1 MPFLFLIAGIL
12 FTVSAAR
19 NTQSQLLTLL
29 KGDFTGKGNFIYWMV
44 SILIVGSLGYI
55 PRLKPVSV
63 AFLALIIIVLFLK
76 NGGVFSKA
84 TSALGGTTQNVPL
97 TTQPTSLVL
106 PNLSTIQ

>member
-1 MPFLFLIAGIL
+1 MPFLFLIVGAL
-12 FTVSAAR
+12 FTISAAR
-19 NTQSQLLTLL
+19 GTQSTLLTLL

-44 SILIVGSLGYI
+44 SILIVGSIGYI

-84 TSALGGTTQNVPL
+84 TAALGGTTSTSSTGLSNLQLP
-97 TTQPTSLVL
+97 SLVVE
-106 PNLSTIQ
+106 Q